1 MDPRKPPANNP
12 NPVETPQVITPSE
25 APSPAN
31 NPNPDESPPADPA
44 PDPAPDSITLPPAPG
59 AAPISA

>member
-1 MDPRKPPANNP
+1 MTTPNPPANDP

-31 NPNPDESPPADPA
+31 NPNPDATPPADPA
-44 PDPAPDSITLPPAPG
+44 PDSVTLPSVPG
-59 AAPISA
+59 QAPIVLQRP

>member
-1 MDPRKPPANNP
+1 MDPQRHPANNP

-31 NPNPDESPPADPA
+31 NPNPSETPVEVTA
-44 PDPAPDSITLPPAPG
+44 PDPISLPPAPG
-59 AAPISA
+59 QAPIVLQRA